1 MNSESGCVVAVAL
14 SKRFQIRLQSS
25 SSSSS
30 SIRHS
35 FTSEDLVSAPNLEL
49 GCAMSLHNC
58 ASDYIPF
65 NQKKW

>member
-25 SSSSS
+25 SSSS
-30 SIRHS
+30 IRHS
-35 FTSEDLVSAPNLEL
+35 FTSEDLVLAPNLEL
-49 GCAMSLHNC
+49 GCAMILHNC